1 MLSVLKKLLKILQE
15 DPILNE
21 LRELIKLGKNYTL
34 KNKSSLNPYCKIL
47 SEITCV
53 SNSTL
58 LKNDNII
65 LPETLWKGYKTSSQ
79 WCALGTKWFNSKMEK
94 LFIYQK
100 FRKVSCWIC
109 KSLSYC
115 QIFTN
120 QVYRHPIKASK
131 VCER

>member
-1 MLSVLKKLLKILQE
+1 MLSVLKKLLNILQE

-58 LKNDNII
+58 LKNDKII
-65 LPETLWKGYKTSSQ
+65 LPETL
-79 WCALGTKWFNSKMEK
+79 
-94 LFIYQK
+94 
-100 FRKVSCWIC
+100 
-109 KSLSYC
+109 
-115 QIFTN
+115 
-120 QVYRHPIKASK
+120 
-131 VCER
+131 